1 VDDRSRR
8 RGELRAALAL
18 AGLALLLRL
27 PAPLFLGAEVADIKS
42 YRLMADRAVSGEN
55 VYHRRVLFP
64 YTPLTLPLPAASLL
78 LARASGLP
86 FHLTI
91 KLWPVLADCALALL
105 VWRAALRRGHGDG
118 AAFRLGLAYAANPV
132 AILVSAFHGNHTV
145 LGVLCA
151 FWAYERVAGSEAG
164 TRSRYAGAGL
174 LLGLGIAARTFPVL
188 LAPVFAVLLPL
199 GEGAGGLRRR
209 AGFLALCGVPAG
221 LASIPALIADAPAYL
236 RELTSYSGFADQG
249 WLAIRRGV
257 GVVTGAGKRFPPD
270 SAAWLQASKWVF
282 FALYG
287 GLLAVLLRLRRDA
300 DLASGCLLAWLLF
313 LVAYAGVS
321 THYLMWIVPFGLL
334 VAPLWTAAYSAAATL
349 AMVGFYLT
357 WFPGVLIGAHA
368 PARLGPAPA
377 ADPVWSLY
385 LVALVVSWLMG
396 LAWLMRELARVGAVP
411 PVIPNGGREQNGVSM
426 ESSGR

>member
-1 VDDRSRR
+1 VAQPSRPS
-8 RGELRAALAL
+8 ELRAALAL

-42 YRLMADRAVSGEN
+42 YRLMADRAVAGEN

-78 LARASGLP
+78 LARATGLP
-86 FHLTI
+86 FHMTI
-91 KLWPVLADCALALL
+91 KLWPILADVALALL
-105 VWRAALRRGHGDG
+105 VWRAARRRGRADPQ
-118 AAFRLGLAYAANPV
+118 AFRLGLAYAANPV

-151 FWAYERVAGSEAG
+151 FWAYERVAGGGEEA
-164 TRSRYAGAGL
+164 RSGYRAAGL
-174 LLGLGIAARTFPVL
+174 LLGLGVAARTFPVL
-188 LAPVFAVLLPL
+188 LVPVFALLLPL
-199 GEGAGGLRRR
+199 GEAAGGLRRR
-209 AGFLALCGVPAG
+209 AGFLALCGLPSAM
-221 LASIPALIADAPAYL
+221 ASIPALAADAPAYV
-236 RELTSYSGFADQG
+236 RELTGYSGFADQG

-287 GLLAVLLRLRRDA
+287 SLLAVLLRLRRDA
-300 DLASGCLLAWLLF
+300 DLAAACLLAWLLF
-313 LVAYAGVS
+313 FVAYAGIS

-334 VAPLWTAAYSAAATL
+334 VAPGWTAAYSAASTL

-357 WFPGVLIGAHA
+357 WFPGVLIGPHA
-368 PARLGPAPA
+368 PSRLGPAPA
-377 ADPVWSLY
+377 ADPLWRCY
-385 LVALVVSWLMG
+385 LAALVVSWLVG
-396 LAWLMRELARVGAVP
+396 LAWLLREL
-411 PVIPNGGREQNGVSM
+411 GRIGSTKSREFWTSAGTP
-426 ESSGR
+426 